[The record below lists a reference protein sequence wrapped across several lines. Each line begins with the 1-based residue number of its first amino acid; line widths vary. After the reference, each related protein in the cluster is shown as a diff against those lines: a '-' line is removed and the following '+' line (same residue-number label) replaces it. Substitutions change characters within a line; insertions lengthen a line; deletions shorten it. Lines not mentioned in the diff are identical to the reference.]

1 MSKKAKLF
9 AGGLFV
15 VVVLVSFAVRSYS
28 VFKRGYAP
36 AISAVEL
43 STAKNM
49 ALANTPYLETQ
60 NHTVLSTDSVK
71 EKGTYASN
79 SNQLTT
85 LLYSKIF
92 KYWKFDT
99 SLPTYIAIAIWA
111 IVSGLLFTLVWHLFD
126 LKLALLF
133 SLVEIFMPFVFK
145 GAILPGAYEF
155 TMLFFTIGLMFY
167 LWREKQT
174 WQEVA
179 LAGIFFT
186 LAVWARNTF
195 IISLAALFVYDIFKN
210 KSFKRVIYLVLPFIL
225 VGTAFWQMNIQ
236 KGIPNPALA
245 LNMPA
250 GIKAYF
256 SSVWFYLK
264 AIWDIIILGGPIF
277 VLLILSGL
285 VWLFRKNKQIFA
297 FCLTWFFVW
306 YLLQIGFKTYD
317 TAHYLEIAFPLILA
331 AAAGAYL
338 FISCIVKQ
346 QRAWIVRVFVA
357 FILCIAITWQ
367 LGMSLKWL
375 IYKQYDGS
383 MAKVMSDAETVKQ
396 IEIQQPEM
404 FNDETIIAIGSS
416 SEAAYEM
423 NYLTD
428 KSYIYVAPEKLIE
441 LAQAGTL
448 EDTIGEMKIAY
459 FIGYGDEI
467 SYGLYQM
474 GFKVLLP

>member
-15 VVVLVSFAVRSYS
+15 AVVLVSFAVRSYPI
-28 VFKRGYAP
+28 FKRGYAP
-36 AISAVEL
+36 DISVVEL

-60 NHTVLSTDSVK
+60 NHTILSADKAK
-71 EKGTYASN
+71 EEGTYASN

-133 SLVEIFMPFVFK
+133 SLVEIVMPFVFK

-155 TMLFFTIGLMFY
+155 AMLFFSIGLMFY

-186 LAVWARNTF
+186 LAVWAKNTF
-195 IISLAALFVYDIFKN
+195 IISLAALLIYDIFKN
-210 KSFKRVIYLVLPFIL
+210 KSFKRVLYLILPFIL
-225 VGTAFWQMNIQ
+225 IGTAFWQINMQ
-236 KGIPNPALA
+236 KGIPNPALTFGA
-245 LNMPA
+245 RA

-256 SSVWFYLK
+256 SSAWFYLK
-264 AIWDIIILGGPIF
+264 AIWDIIIAGGPIF
-277 VLLILSGL
+277 VLFIFSGL
-285 VWLFRKNKQIFA
+285 IWLYKKNKKLFA
-297 FCLTWFFVW
+297 LCFAWIFVW
-306 YLLQIGFKTYD
+306 YLIQIGFKTYD
-317 TAHYLEIAFPLILA
+317 AAHYLEIAFPLILA
-331 AAAGAYL
+331 TAAGAYL

-346 QRAWIVRVFVA
+346 QRAWIVRIFLS
-357 FILCIAITWQ
+357 FILCVAIIWQ

-375 IYKQYDGS
+375 LYKQYDGS
-383 MAKVMSDAETVKQ
+383 MKQAVSDAETIQQ
-396 IEIQQPEM
+396 IETQQPEM
-404 FNDETIIAIGSS
+404 FTAETIIAVGSS
-416 SEAAYEM
+416 ALTASRM

-428 KSYIYVAPEKLIE
+428 KSYVYISPEKLIE